1 MLKKHLQRII
11 LILIALLGLKTG
23 IESLLSSTN
32 ERSNGTAVV
41 SNWDARLSQLTKQIP
56 FKRGLVGYVSNED
69 ILGSTF
75 SSSDTAGE
83 YVLTQFSV
91 APLILVRGADQEW
104 DILNL
109 SDNAYEK
116 WHQAHSKDFEVVIST
131 GGMYLVHRVNK

>member
-109 SDNAYEK
+109 NDSAYEK
-116 WHQAHSKDFEVVIST
+116 WRQSHPNDFEVVVFT
-131 GGMYLVHRVNK
+131 GGMYLVHRVTK